1 MGQLIIKHKVD
12 KSFLKYG
19 FTISVAEFQ
28 KHKDLI
34 LDFYENK
41 KKVNLLING
50 KEYPST
56 IDHGN
61 GRRNLYRL
69 MFPKAALNY
78 FQSKYS
84 SVFTIVDDDV
94 VVNEGVDVVV
104 GFYETDKSDVWEVK
118 EISSESEIDAEEM
131 KQKYQDYLDKID
143 GTYSGYA
150 NAIERDFV
158 CATVRDLYGK
168 SSAYEISSSEDI
180 LSLVEA
186 IRTDAAL
193 NELDRNAGNR
203 RSSCSL
209 KKYAE
214 FLKILENSRITSSL
228 DIDQIIESIQKS
240 GLIFDPDFVKR
251 YICALLTKP
260 FVILSGLTGSGKTQL
275 AMALPKILCE
285 DESQYKVIPVG
296 ADWTNRENL
305 LGYPNAIISGKYEV
319 PVALKLILEASK
331 PGNENKP
338 YFLILDE
345 MNMSYVER
353 YFADFLSAMESHE
366 SIPLWD
372 EKGQDVPTSIT
383 LPNNL
388 FVVGTINVDE
398 TTYMFS
404 PKVLDR
410 ANVIEFRIN
419 KDQMGEYLDGTCSLG
434 PLEKLTECASDFVNI
449 SSGKVSV
456 SLDDSMKET
465 LLGVFDTLS
474 KIQKEFGYRTAS
486 EMSRFI
492 GLVKT
497 YAKMS
502 DEGAVDSAIVQK
514 LLPKVHG
521 SRKKVSPILKSLW
534 KICYN
539 GTPVDIETLDEF
551 PELKTF
557 KYPLT
562 AEKIWRMYLIAQ
574 DNGFTSFAEA

>member
-1 MGQLIIKHKVD
+1 MGQLIVKHKVD

-19 FTISVAEFQ
+19 FTISVSDFQ
-28 KHKDLI
+28 KQQDKI
-34 LDFYENK
+34 LYYYENK
-41 KKVNLLING
+41 KKVAILIDG
-50 KEYPST
+50 KEYPAT

-61 GRRNLYRL
+61 GRKNLYRL
-69 MFPKAALNY
+69 MFSKPALDI
-78 FQSKYS
+78 FQAKYS
-84 SVFTIVDDDV
+84 SFFTIINDDV
-94 VVNEGVDVVV
+94 EVNEDTEVVV
-104 GFYETDKSDVWEVK
+104 GFYETEQADVWEAR
-118 EISSESEIDAEEM
+118 EIGRISVREIDDV
-131 KQKYQDYLDKID
+131 KQRYQTYLDTLPHK
-143 GTYSGYA
+143 YVGYVK
-150 NAIERDFV
+150 AIEKDFV
-158 CATVRDLYGK
+158 CDKVLEKFGK
-168 SSAYEISSSEDI
+168 LSPYQIISSKDV
-180 LSLVEA
+180 LSLVDE
-186 IRTDAAL
+186 IRKDPEI
-193 NELDRNAGNR
+193 NELDKKAGAR
-203 RSSCSL
+203 GPSCSL

-214 FLKILENSRITSSL
+214 FLDSLHSQQVPSPLNIDRIIASIEN
-228 DIDQIIESIQKS
+228 S
-240 GLIFDPDFVKR
+240 GLIFDPVFVKR

-305 LGYPNAIISGKYEV
+305 LGYPNAIISGKYEI
-319 PVALKLILEASK
+319 PAALKLILEAQK
-331 PGNENKP
+331 EGNENKP

-366 SIPLWD
+366 GIPLWD
-372 EKGQDVPTSIT
+372 DEGEEVPRSLI
-383 LPNNL
+383 LPSNL

-419 KDQMGEYLDGTCSLG
+419 QAQMREYLEGACALTE
-434 PLEKLTECASDFVNI
+434 LEKLTEYASDFVRI
-449 SSGKVSV
+449 ASDKVSI
-456 SLDDSMKET
+456 SLDSSMKKT
-465 LLGVFDTLS
+465 LLDVFETMS

-486 EMSRFI
+486 EMMRFI
-492 GLVKT
+492 GLVKA
-497 YAKMS
+497 YAQMS
-502 DEGAVDSAIVQK
+502 EDDAVDSAIVQK

-521 SRKKVSPILKSLW
+521 SRKKVSPVLKSLW
-534 KICYN
+534 QICFKEH
-539 GTPVDIETLDEF
+539 PVDIDTLEGF
-551 PELKTF
+551 PESMSF

>member
-1 MGQLIIKHKVD
+1 
-12 KSFLKYG
+12 
-19 FTISVAEFQ
+19 
-28 KHKDLI
+28 
-34 LDFYENK
+34 
-41 KKVNLLING
+41 
-50 KEYPST
+50 
-56 IDHGN
+56 
-61 GRRNLYRL
+61 
-69 MFPKAALNY
+69 
-78 FQSKYS
+78 
-84 SVFTIVDDDV
+84 
-94 VVNEGVDVVV
+94 
-104 GFYETDKSDVWEVK
+104 
-118 EISSESEIDAEEM
+118 M

-209 KKYAE
+209 KKFAE
-214 FLKILENSRITSSL
+214 FLKTLEASQVVSSL
-228 DIDQIIESIQKS
+228 DIDRIIASIKKS

-275 AMALPKILCE
+275 AMALPKILCK

-366 SIPLWD
+366 SIPLWA

-521 SRKKVSPILKSLW
+521 SRKKVSPVLKSLW